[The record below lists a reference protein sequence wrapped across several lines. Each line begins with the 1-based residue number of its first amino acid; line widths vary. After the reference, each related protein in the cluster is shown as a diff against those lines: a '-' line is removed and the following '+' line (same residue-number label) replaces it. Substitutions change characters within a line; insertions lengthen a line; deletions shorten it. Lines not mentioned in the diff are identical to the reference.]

1 MLCLSCLCSPA
12 FPDFQ
17 LVRTPGL
24 GAALLSD
31 ELCSFRLKK
40 NPDNKHKKN
49 PHQPVPCIYIQL
61 CYSWNLGYPHSPGE
75 YLPPISWQSSMARGS
90 SLAKRYF
97 RGLHFKD
104 CFFFSY
110 ATHFQPRSLKYFRN
124 SAPVWV
130 QGELVAKD
138 AQGHEQVTE
147 ELGPISKSIQKSWYI
162 STKY

>member
-1 MLCLSCLCSPA
+1 MKAEGCREMGVHLVSQFNISKKNLCLCSIGPAAPNLAMLCLSCLCSPA

-90 SLAKRYF
+90 SLAKTYF

-104 CFFFSY
+104 CFFFLMQ
-110 ATHFQPRSLKYFRN
+110 HIFNLDP
-124 SAPVWV
+124 
-130 QGELVAKD
+130 
-138 AQGHEQVTE
+138 
-147 ELGPISKSIQKSWYI
+147 
-162 STKY
+162 